1 MTGVP
6 NGFRQRWQSGRH
18 FGPWRP
24 VMKVY
29 VREIYMDKEFWPGW
43 AAPLVGA
50 KVPGESKDKPWRA
63 KYTARSDWVELPG
76 VRNCQIQQDLGQ
88 NGMMTCT
95 LQIDNVIYPEAN
107 NLGYLYHLIEVGA
120 LSPWRGYAP
129 PGRPNPIAVA
139 KNEWYEKLLH
149 NSQVKVLMGY
159 GEDFL
164 VPVFT
169 GMVDDVDPSAGGGAT
184 LQVTIRDFGQLLVD
198 QHVMGL
204 NTGPKIG
211 EPCIFSPVQPDK
223 LWGVGVEKGYHAEA
237 SSVRDGHP
245 ARFII
250 DRDKN
255 TDWISADR
263 SRADDTEWVQCR
275 LPRGRYE
282 SFWINPR
289 YPNMEAWVGVYARDR
304 NLGGEPCTLD
314 DMSIPNGWV
323 SIPADEGGGTTPGSL
338 DGGWPYLKHYKV
350 LPPDGQFLRLDCKL
364 VVGDDSILR
373 VGFRNLYKIGGQE
386 RYRAGATGFTGV
398 KRVNPN
404 PPRYRRVGFN
414 AEASSERDGHPA
426 KLVLDTGKDTRWT
439 SHDHTIPNFTE
450 YVEIHLPQARYT
462 GFRINVPSPN
472 VTMYISVFARNRRR
486 KKKGGGYEYRPSQ
499 MDGVD
504 IPEGFINIPESQG
517 GGQVPGG
524 HGGHAYMRRIENVGP
539 HPKGVQEAF
548 KIHPD
553 GKALD
558 LGYNSVLRVSFRELH
573 QTSPGTFRVSVRT
586 LKANTKSGVPQPPKP
601 PKEPKRIEVND
612 ISDIVRVVLR
622 WAGFE
627 EWEIENTGAKLS
639 GDWVFNRQTF
649 FIDIIKKVQEV
660 TGFVFFMKPP
670 TNNDR
675 SIGVPVFRSS
685 WLLRDD
691 IPDLALVTQDDL
703 LTGVQGKITDEPLA
717 SIIYVR
723 GAPDQKGK
731 TYLADRTKRLQA
743 KYVPTWWRKHNR
755 LGGVLRHVVH
765 TEDRLTDQKSVD
777 VYARLWALRMALE
790 GATATAAVPGTPEF
804 DLDDQ
809 IGLADNIAGLTT
821 RLYVAQRNLEF
832 TTGENG
838 SWKLTLGGALLDTP
852 DIVETKAD
860 LRAILPP
867 SQALS
872 YIGDYYE
879 IN

>member
-1 MTGVP
+1 
-6 NGFRQRWQSGRH
+6 
-18 FGPWRP
+18 
-24 VMKVY
+24 MKVY
-29 VREIYMDKEFWPGW
+29 VREVYLDKEFWPGW

-50 KVPGESKDKPWRA
+50 KIPGETPDKPWRA
-63 KYTARSDWVELPG
+63 KLTARSEWVEIPG
-76 VRNCQIQQDLGQ
+76 VKSCNVTQDLGQ
-88 NGMMTCT
+88 NGQMVCT
-95 LQIDNVIYPEAN
+95 LQIDNVVYEEAN
-107 NLGYLYHLIEVGA
+107 NMDYLYHLIEVGA

-129 PGRPNPIAVA
+129 PGRPNPVGVV
-139 KNEWYEKLLH
+139 KNEWYERLLH
-149 NSQVKVLMGY
+149 NSQIKVWQGY

-169 GMVDDVDPSAGGGAT
+169 GMVDDVDPAAAPAT
-184 LQVTIRDFGQLLVD
+184 LQVTVRDFGQVLVD
-198 QHVMGL
+198 QHNMGL
-204 NTGPKIG
+204 NNGPRIG
-211 EPCIFSPVQPDK
+211 EPVIFSAVQPDK
-223 LWGVGVEKGYHAEA
+223 LWGVGVEKGYNAEA
-237 SSVRDGHP
+237 SSVREGHP

-250 DRDKN
+250 DRNKN
-255 TDWISADR
+255 TDWISGDR
-263 SRADDTEWVQCR
+263 SDPQDTEWVQCR

-289 YPNMEAWVGVYARDR
+289 YPNLEAWVGVYARDR

-314 DMSIPNGWV
+314 DMSIANGWV
-323 SIPADEGGGTTPGSL
+323 NIPADEGGGVTPGSL
-338 DGGWPYLKHYKV
+338 DGGWPYLKHYKT

-364 VVGDDSILR
+364 VIGDDSILR
-373 VGFRNLYKIGGQE
+373 IGFRNLYKIGGQD
-386 RYRAGATGFTGV
+386 RYRTGVTGFTGV
-398 KRVNPN
+398 KRKNPN
-404 PPRYRRVGFN
+404 AGRYRRVGFN
-414 AEASSERDGHPA
+414 AEASSERAGHPA
-426 KLVLDTGKDTRWT
+426 NLVLDSGKDTRWT
-439 SHDHTIPNFTE
+439 SADHDLESVTE

-472 VTMYISVFARNRRR
+472 VTMYISVFARDRRR

-504 IPEGFINIPESQG
+504 IPEGFIDVPEASG

-524 HGGHAYMRRIENVGP
+524 HGGHAYMRKIEAVGP

-548 KIHPD
+548 KIHPQE
-553 GKALD
+553 KALD
-558 LGYNSVLRVSFRELH
+558 LGYNSVLRVSFRKLH
-573 QTSPGTFRVSVRT
+573 ETSPGVHRVSVRT

-601 PKEPKRIEVND
+601 PKEPKRILVND

-627 EWEIENTGAKLS
+627 EWEIENTGAKLK
-639 GDWVFNRQTF
+639 GDWTFNRETF
-649 FIDIIKKVQEV
+649 FMDIIKKVQEV
-660 TGFVFFMKPP
+660 TGFQFFMKPP
-670 TNNDR
+670 TIDDR
-675 SIGVPVFRSS
+675 SMGVPVFRSS

-691 IPDLALVTQDDL
+691 IAGLATVTQDDL

-717 SIIYVR
+717 SILYVR
-723 GAPDQKGK
+723 GAPDKVAGAS
-731 TYLADRTKRLQA
+731 YGADRTKRLQA
-743 KYVPTWWRKHNR
+743 KYVPTWWRNHNR

-765 TEDRLTDQKSVD
+765 TEDRLSDQKSVD

-790 GATATAAVPGTPEF
+790 SATASISVPGTPEF

-809 IGLADNIAGLTT
+809 INMADNLVGFTT
-821 RLYVAQRNLEF
+821 RLYVAQRTLEF
-832 TTGENG
+832 TTGENT

-867 SQALS
+867 SQAIS

-879 IN
+879 IS